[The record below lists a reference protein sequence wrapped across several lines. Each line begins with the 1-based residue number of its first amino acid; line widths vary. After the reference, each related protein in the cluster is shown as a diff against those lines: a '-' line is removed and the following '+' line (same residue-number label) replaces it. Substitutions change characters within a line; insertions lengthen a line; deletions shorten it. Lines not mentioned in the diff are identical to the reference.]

1 MSIKCPEC
9 QFENPGDTRFCGN
22 CAAPLKED
30 IPPSFTKT
38 LELPK
43 KELPTGS
50 TFAGRYQ
57 IIEKLGTGGMGQV
70 YKVLDTQINEK
81 VALKLLQPE
90 VSADETTIERFNN
103 ELKLARK
110 ITHKN
115 VCRMYHLGK
124 EGETYYITMEY
135 VPGED
140 LKNFLKRSGH
150 LTVNKAIHTAIQI
163 CEGLAEAHQMEIIH
177 RDLKPQNIMID
188 REGNAKIMDFGIAHS
203 MKAKG
208 VTGEGIIIG
217 TPEYMSP
224 EQAEAKEVDQRSD
237 VYSLGVILFEMVTGT
252 TPFGG
257 DTPLSIAMKHK
268 SEPPP
273 EPKKLNSQIPEP
285 LNRIILKCLEKDKSK
300 RYQTIGEL
308 RSELTNLEKEF
319 PTATKIQPKKETITS
334 REITVR
340 FNLKKLFVPAV
351 AVVAFV
357 AVAIVLWKLLLAP
370 SSLPSPENMPSVAV
384 ISFENHTE
392 NAAYD
397 YLRKVIPN
405 LLISSLE
412 QSGYLRVATWERL
425 HDLIRTMGKEEEEFI
440 DQELGFQLCQM
451 EGIDAIV
458 LGSFTKLGEMFVTDA
473 KVLDVRTKDLIK
485 SASSKGKGQDS
496 IIETQIDELSKNIAQ
511 GVGLS
516 ERKIQTGQKQ
526 LADVTT
532 SSLEAYDYYLKGME
546 AKDKFYYKDAAEFFK
561 KAVELDPEFA
571 IAYFYL
577 SDMNFKLRNLEL
589 AQDQL
594 KKAKALSDKAPEKE
608 RLYIDAR
615 YSSSVERDRE
625 IYRENL
631 NAIIKKYPKEK
642 EAYYELGLTYKNY
655 EPAKAVEIFK
665 KALELD
671 PNYGLV
677 INELAYTHVILGEFE
692 KAIDYFKRYAVASPG
707 DANPLDSLAELYFE
721 MGRLEESA
729 AKYTEA
735 VEMKPDFFNSLRNGA
750 YVFTVLEDYQKAQ
763 GFIQKYITIA
773 PSPALKAEG
782 YWIQGFLN
790 YWLGRLEQAL
800 SDFRVSAE
808 LESVAK
814 TGAFQTRNPYM
825 AMWIYL
831 EKEKY
836 DLGRKAQE
844 NMLDRLKDEAGN
856 LSPYWAARSLYYL
869 GLLNLREGSIESAKS
884 RLKKMNDYLPQIE
897 RNKERVLHRILL
909 LNAEALLAEEKFEET
924 VDLCE
929 KELLKYKTG
938 WNDNF
943 NFNIPLY
950 TDNSD
955 VLARAYQKTG
965 KLDKAIAE
973 YERVMTI
980 DPEDP
985 DDRFPIPPR
994 YHYRI
999 ALLYEQKGWSGKAIE
1014 HYEKFLEFWKNAD
1027 PSFPEVED
1035 AKKRLTGLRLPR

>member
-1 MSIKCPEC
+1 MSIKCPAC
-9 QFENPGDTRFCGN
+9 QFENPGGTRFCGN

-57 IIEKLGTGGMGQV
+57 IIEELGTGGMGQV

-90 VSADETTIERFNN
+90 ISADETTIERFNN

-124 EGETYYITMEY
+124 EGDTYYITMEY

-140 LKNFLKRSGH
+140 LKSFLKRSEH
-150 LTVNKAIHTAIQI
+150 LTVSKAINTAVQI
-163 CEGLAEAHQMEIIH
+163 CKGLAEAHQMEIVH

-208 VTGEGIIIG
+208 ATGEGIIIG

-252 TPFGG
+252 TPFEG

-268 SEPPP
+268 SERPP
-273 EPKKLNSQIPEP
+273 EPKKINTQIPEP
-285 LNRIILKCLEKDKSK
+285 LNQIILKCLEKDKTK
-300 RYQTIGEL
+300 RCQTIGDL
-308 RSELTNLEKEF
+308 QSELSDLGKEF

-334 REITVR
+334 REITVH
-340 FNLKKLFVPAV
+340 FSLKKLFIPAV
-351 AVVAFV
+351 AVVAILAAAF
-357 AVAIVLWKLLLAP
+357 ILWKLFVAP
-370 SSLPSPENMPSVAV
+370 SSLPSPEDMPSVAV

-392 NAAYD
+392 DAALD

-425 HDLIRTMGKEEEEFI
+425 HDLIRNRGKEEVEFI
-440 DQELGFQLCQM
+440 DQELGFELCQM

-458 LGSFTKLGEMFVTDA
+458 LGSFTKLGEMFATDV
-473 KVLDVRTKDLIK
+473 KVLDVQTKDLIK

-511 GVGLS
+511 GIGLS
-516 ERKIQTGQKQ
+516 EERIQSGQLQ

-532 SSLEAYDYYLKGME
+532 SSLEAYDYYLKGLE
-546 AKDKFYYKDAAEFFK
+546 AGDKFYYNDASEFFK

-571 IAYFYL
+571 IAYFHL
-577 SDMNFKLRNLEL
+577 ARMNSKLMNFEQYHEN
-589 AQDQL
+589 L
-594 KKAKALSDKAPEKE
+594 KKAKAFSEKATEKE

-615 YSSSVERDRE
+615 YNASVDGNRE
-625 IYRENL
+625 AYL
-631 NAIIKKYPKEK
+631 NILNTIINKYPKEK
-642 EAYYELGLTYKNY
+642 RVYYELAQVHRNY
-655 EPAKAVEIFK
+655 DVAKAVALFK

-671 PNYGLV
+671 PNYGVVL
-677 INELAYTHVILGEFE
+677 NDLAYTYVNLGEFD
-692 KAIDYFKRYAVASPG
+692 KAIEYFKRYAVASPG

-721 MGRLEESA
+721 MGRFEESI
-729 AKYTEA
+729 AKYKEA
-735 VEMKPDFFNSLRNGA
+735 VEIKPDFFNSLRNGA
-750 YVFTVLEDYQKAQ
+750 YVYTVLEDYTKAT
-763 GFIQKYITIA
+763 GFIQEFIAIA
-773 PSPALKAEG
+773 PSPAIKAEG

-790 YWLGRLEQAL
+790 YWLGNLEQAL
-800 SDFRVSAE
+800 SDYRVSME
-808 LESVAK
+808 LEKVAK
-814 TGAFQTRNPYM
+814 TGALQTRNPYM
-825 AMWIYL
+825 GMWIYM
-831 EKEKY
+831 EKGEY
-836 DLGRKAQE
+836 DLGRNAQQ
-844 NMLDRLKDEAGN
+844 NMLDRLKDDTGK
-856 LSPYWAARSLYYL
+856 LPPYWAARSLYYL
-869 GLLNLREGSIESAKS
+869 GLLDLKEGKIESAKS
-884 RLKKMNDYLPQIE
+884 RLKEMHDYLPQIE
-897 RNKERVLHRILL
+897 RNKERVVHRITL
-909 LNAEALLAEEKFEET
+909 LNAETLLAEEKFEEA

-929 KELLKYKTG
+929 KELLKHKTG
-938 WNDNF
+938 WNNNF
-943 NFNIPLY
+943 NFNVPLY
-950 TDNSD
+950 ADNSD
-955 VLARAYQKTG
+955 VLARAYQGTG
-965 KLDKAIAE
+965 NLDKAISE
-973 YERVMTI
+973 YERIMTI
-980 DPEDP
+980 DPDDP
-985 DDRFPIPPR
+985 DDRFPTPPR

-1014 HYEKFLEFWKNAD
+1014 HYEKFLEFWKDAG
-1027 PSFPEVED
+1027 PSFQEVAD
-1035 AKKRLTGLRLPR
+1035 AKERMARLK

>member
-22 CAAPLKED
+22 CAAPLREN
-30 IPPSFTKT
+30 IPPSLTKT

-57 IIEKLGTGGMGQV
+57 IIEQLGTGGMGQV

-124 EGETYYITMEY
+124 EGDTYYITMEY

-150 LTVNKAIHTAIQI
+150 LTVNKAIHTAVQI

-203 MKAKG
+203 MKARG
-208 VTGEGIIIG
+208 ATGEGIIIG

-252 TPFGG
+252 TPFEG

-268 SEPPP
+268 SERPP

-300 RYQTIGEL
+300 RYQIIGDL
-308 RSELTNLEKEF
+308 QSELSNLEKEF
-319 PTATKIQPKKETITS
+319 PTATKILPKKETITS

-351 AVVAFV
+351 AIVAFLT
-357 AVAIVLWKLLLAP
+357 VAIVLWKLLIAP
-370 SSLPSPENMPSVAV
+370 SSLPSPEDMPSVAV

-392 NAAYD
+392 DSALD

-425 HDLIRTMGKEEEEFI
+425 NDLIRNMGKDDVEFI

-458 LGSFTKLGEMFVTDA
+458 LGSFTKLGEIFATDV
-473 KVLDVRTKDLIK
+473 KVLDVQTKNLIE
-485 SASSKGKGQDS
+485 SASSRGKGQDS

-511 GVGLS
+511 GIGLS
-516 ERKIQTGQKQ
+516 EGRIQSGQLQ

-532 SSLEAYDYYLKGME
+532 SSLEAYDYYLKGLE
-546 AKDKFYYKDAAEFFK
+546 AGDKFYYNDASEFFK

-571 IAYFYL
+571 IAYFHL
-577 SDMNFKLRNLEL
+577 ARMNSKLMNFELYHENLR
-589 AQDQL
+589 
-594 KKAKALSDKAPEKE
+594 KAKAFSEKATEKE

-615 YSSSVERDRE
+615 YSASVDGNRDA
-625 IYRENL
+625 YL
-631 NAIIKKYPKEK
+631 NILNTIINKYPKEK
-642 EAYYELGLTYKNY
+642 RVYYELAQVYKNY
-655 EPAKAVEIFK
+655 DAAKAIELFK

-671 PNYGLV
+671 PNYGVVL
-677 INELAYTHVILGEFE
+677 NELAYTYVNLGEFD

-721 MGRLEESA
+721 MGRFEESI
-729 AKYTEA
+729 AKYKEA
-735 VEMKPDFFNSLRNGA
+735 VEIKPDFFNSLRNGA
-750 YVFTVLEDYQKAQ
+750 YVYTVLEEYSAALD
-763 GFIQKYITIA
+763 FIQKFITIA
-773 PSPALKAEG
+773 PSPAIKAEG

-790 YWLGRLEQAL
+790 YWLGDLEQAL
-800 SDFRVSAE
+800 SDFRVSME
-808 LESVAK
+808 LEKVAN
-814 TGAFQTRNPYM
+814 TDSLYTRNYNM

-831 EKEKY
+831 EKGEY

-844 NMLDRLKDEAGN
+844 NMLDRLKDESGN
-856 LSPYWAARSLYYL
+856 LSPYWAARSLYYQ
-869 GLLNLREGSIESAKS
+869 GLLDLREANIESAKS
-884 RLKKMNDYLPQIE
+884 RLKAMSEYLPRIE
-897 RNKERVLHRILL
+897 RNKERVLHRITL
-909 LNAEALLAEEKFEET
+909 LNAEILLAEEKFEEA

-929 KELLKYKTG
+929 KELLKHKTG
-938 WNDNF
+938 WNNNF
-943 NFNIPLY
+943 NFNIPIY
-950 TDNSD
+950 ADNND
-955 VLARAYQKTG
+955 VLARAYQETG

-973 YERVMTI
+973 YERIMTI
-980 DPEDP
+980 DLDDP

-1014 HYEKFLEFWKNAD
+1014 HYETFLEFWKSAD
-1027 PSFPEVED
+1027 ASFPEVED
-1035 AKKRLTGLRLPR
+1035 ARKRLAGLK

>member
-1 MSIKCPEC
+1 MSAKCPKC

-57 IIEKLGTGGMGQV
+57 IIEELGTGGMGQV

-90 VSADETTIERFNN
+90 ISADETTIERFNN

-124 EGETYYITMEY
+124 EGDTYYITMEY

-140 LKNFLKRSGH
+140 LKNFLKRSEH
-150 LTVNKAIHTAIQI
+150 LTVSKAINTAVQI

-208 VTGEGIIIG
+208 ATGEGIIIG

-268 SEPPP
+268 SEHPP
-273 EPKKLNSQIPEP
+273 EPKKLNAQIPEP
-285 LNRIILKCLEKDKSK
+285 LNRIILKCLEKDKNK
-300 RYQTIGEL
+300 RYKTIREL
-308 RSELTNLEKEF
+308 QSELSDLGKEI
-319 PTATKIQPKKETITS
+319 PTAKKIQPKKETITS
-334 REITVR
+334 REITVH

-351 AVVAFV
+351 SVVAFL
-357 AVAIVLWKLLLAP
+357 AVAIILWKLFIAP
-370 SSLPSPENMPSVAV
+370 SSLPSPEDRLSVAV

-392 NAAYD
+392 DAAYN

-412 QSGYLRVATWERL
+412 QSGYLRVVTWERL
-425 HDLIRTMGKEEEEFI
+425 ADLIRHMGKEDVEFI

-451 EGIDAIV
+451 EGINAIV
-458 LGSFTKLGEMFVTDA
+458 LGSFTKLGEIFATDV
-473 KVLDVRTKDLIK
+473 KVLDVRTKNLME
-485 SASSKGKGQDS
+485 SASSQGKGQDS
-496 IIETQIDELSKNIAQ
+496 IIETQIDELSKDIAR
-511 GVGLS
+511 GIGLS
-516 ERKIQTGQKQ
+516 EGKIQSEQIQ

-532 SSLEAYDYYLKGME
+532 SSLEAYDYYLKGLE
-546 AKDKFYYKDAAEFFK
+546 AKDKFYYNDALEFFK

-577 SDMNFKLRNLEL
+577 AEMNSWLRNFEL
-589 AQDQL
+589 YNDNL
-594 KKAKALSDKAPEKE
+594 KKAKAFSDKATEKE
-608 RLYIDAR
+608 RLYIEAR
-615 YSSSVERDRE
+615 YSASVDEDRE
-625 IYRENL
+625 SYLNSL
-631 NAIIKKYPKEK
+631 NAIINKYPQEK
-642 EAYYELGLTYKNY
+642 RIYHELAQVHKNY
-655 EPAKAVEIFK
+655 DPAKAIELFK

-671 PNYGLV
+671 PNYGVVL
-677 INELAYTHVILGEFE
+677 NELAYTYVSLGKFDN
-692 KAIDYFKRYAVASPG
+692 AIDYFKQYAVVSPG
-707 DANPLDSLAELYFE
+707 DANPLDSLAELYFKI
-721 MGRLEESA
+721 GRFEESV
-729 AKYTEA
+729 AKFKEA
-735 VEMKPDFFNSLRNGA
+735 VEIKPDFYNSLRSGA
-750 YVFTVLEDYQKAQ
+750 YVYTVLEDYPRALD
-763 GFIQKYITIA
+763 FIQQYITIA
-773 PSPALKAEG
+773 PSPSFKAEG

-790 YWLGRLEQAL
+790 YWLGNLEQAL
-800 SDFRVSAE
+800 SDFRVSME
-808 LESVAK
+808 LENVANSQSLGSR
-814 TGAFQTRNPYM
+814 TYYM
-825 AMWIYL
+825 GMWIYL
-831 EKEKY
+831 ENGEY
-836 DLGRKAQE
+836 DLGREAQE
-844 NMLDRLKDEAGN
+844 NTLDRLKDNAGN
-856 LSPYWAARSLYYL
+856 LPPYWAARSLYYL
-869 GLLNLREGSIESAKS
+869 GLLDLKEGKIESAKS
-884 RLKKMNDYLPQIE
+884 RLEVMNDYLPQIE
-897 RNKERVLHRILL
+897 RNKERVLHRIMLL
-909 LNAEALLAEEKFEET
+909 KAETLLAEKKYEEA

-929 KELLKYKTG
+929 KELLQHKTG
-938 WNDNF
+938 WNNNY

-950 TDNSD
+950 ADNSD
-955 VLARAYQKTG
+955 VLARAYQELG
-965 KLDKAIAE
+965 NLDKAISE
-973 YERVMTI
+973 YERIMTI
-980 DPEDP
+980 DPDDP
-985 DDRFPIPPR
+985 DDRYPIPPR

-1027 PSFPEVED
+1027 SSFPEVKD
-1035 AKKRLTGLRLPR
+1035 AKKRLAGLKSQ